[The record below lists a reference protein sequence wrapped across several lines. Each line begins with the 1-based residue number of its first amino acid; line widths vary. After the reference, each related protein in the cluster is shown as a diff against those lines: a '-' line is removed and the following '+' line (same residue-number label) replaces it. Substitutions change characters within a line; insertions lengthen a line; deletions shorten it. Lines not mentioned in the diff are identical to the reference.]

1 MQVGAV
7 PSRAP
12 FGAFRKIQLAAMT
25 FGPTFP
31 SLASEPP
38 HGLGAILS
46 SRPAAQP
53 ERTMPHLISPGASIA
68 VGFLH
73 PLGRVQ
79 SPAAPLIAL
88 ARLLGIV
95 ADEQAVPRA
104 AQFHDADTAD
114 TTAEATTCSPRK

>member
-1 MQVGAV
+1 
-7 PSRAP
+7 
-12 FGAFRKIQLAAMT
+12 
-25 FGPTFP
+25 
-31 SLASEPP
+31 
-38 HGLGAILS
+38 
-46 SRPAAQP
+46 
-53 ERTMPHLISPGASIA
+53 MPHLISPGASIA
-68 VGFLH
+68 VGFPP

-95 ADEQAVPRA
+95 ADEHAVPRA